1 MEISSKKKLAYWPSE
16 EITIKK
22 NIFFS
27 LGDKGKEILIIKKKL
42 NKIGFNCSKTY
53 DFDLLLKSIIEAF
66 QRRYL
71 PDEINGIINSKV
83 CSKIENIIKNT

>member
-1 MEISSKKKLAYWPSE
+1 M
-16 EITIKK
+16 
-22 NIFFS
+22 
-27 LGDKGKEILIIKKKL
+27 IIKKKL